1 MILRNLLIIGSG
13 PSGYTAAIYAA
24 RYGLGPVLFTGS
36 SPGGQLIQTTQV
48 ENFPGFPE
56 GVLGYTLME
65 RMQQQAKFFGT
76 QIISESICNIHTGCY
91 PFQCDSES
99 GQKYQADAIIF
110 ATGAIAKWLN
120 ISGEEFFKGYGVS
133 GCATCDG
140 YFYRDQTVVVIGGGN
155 TAVSDALFLANQ
167 AKHVILIHRRDS
179 LRAEKILQER
189 LFATQNIQVR
199 WNMTVTEICGELE
212 PRKVTHIKL
221 RNLLTQE
228 EEILNTDG
236 VFVAIGHEPQTEL
249 LKGKVELTPSGYVKL
264 NSGSTETS
272 ISGIF
277 AAGDVADERYQQ
289 AITAAGCG
297 CMAAMDAERFLLR
310 K

>member
-1 MILRNLLIIGSG
+1 MILKRFIIIGSG
-13 PSGYTAAIYAA
+13 PAGYTAAIYAA
-24 RYGLGPVLFTGS
+24 RSGFEPILFTGS
-36 SPGGQLIQTTQV
+36 IPGGQLIQTTQV

-76 QIISESICNIHTGCY
+76 QIILESICNIHTDCY

-99 GQKYQADAIIF
+99 GKKYQADAIIF
-110 ATGAIAKWLN
+110 ATGATAKWLN
-120 ISGEEFFKGYGVS
+120 IPGEEIFKGYGVS

-140 YFYRDQTVVVIGGGN
+140 FFYRNQTVVVIGGGN

-167 AKHVILIHRRDS
+167 AKQVILIHRRDS
-179 LRAEKILQER
+179 LRTEKILQER

-221 RNLLTQE
+221 LNLLTQE
-228 EEILNTDG
+228 EEILHTDG

-249 LKGKVELTPSGYVKL
+249 LRGKVDLTSSGYIKL
-264 NSGSTETS
+264 NPGSTETS
-272 ISGIF
+272 IPGIF

-289 AITAAGCG
+289 AITAAGYG